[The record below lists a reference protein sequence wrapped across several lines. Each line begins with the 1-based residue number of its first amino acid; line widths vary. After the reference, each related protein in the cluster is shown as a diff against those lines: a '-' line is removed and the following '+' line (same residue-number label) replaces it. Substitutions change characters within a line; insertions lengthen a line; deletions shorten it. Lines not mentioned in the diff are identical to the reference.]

1 MSGLSTQ
8 QIFDQIN
15 TAVNTAEQS
24 VKDQIASI
32 SGENADDPAQ
42 IAKLQQAMNAW
53 TVMMNAQSSVVS
65 TIKTTSQTVLQ
76 KVN

>member
-8 QIFDQIN
+8 QIFNEIN
-15 TAVNTAEQS
+15 TAVNNAEQA
-24 VKDQIASI
+24 VKDQITSI

-53 TVMMNAQSSVVS
+53 TVMVSAQSSVVS